1 MFPTDFD
8 ALAVMVGKVA
18 GGEGK
23 VSVLHSSDFLR
34 RYGRLERTT
43 TLTGF
48 NPMLETY
55 KNTKFLTFQR

>member
-18 GGEGK
+18 GGGE
-23 VSVLHSSDFLR
+23 VSVHHSSDFLR

-55 KNTKFLTFQR
+55 KNTKFLTYQR